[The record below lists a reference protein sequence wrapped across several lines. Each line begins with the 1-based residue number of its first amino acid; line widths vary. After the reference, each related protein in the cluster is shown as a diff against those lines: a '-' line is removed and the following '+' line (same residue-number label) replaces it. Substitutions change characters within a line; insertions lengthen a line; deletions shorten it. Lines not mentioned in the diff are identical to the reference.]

1 MKMYALVLDVLANL
15 NDTINSID
23 LVMLDLEIQM
33 VDLEVDKGAS
43 V

>member
-1 MKMYALVLDVLANL
+1 MYALVLDVLANL